1 MDQRKE
7 RGRIVGKLA
16 ALMAAGMLAVSLAA
30 CSTPPTDEAH
40 NGAAA
45 QEQAATRTVT
55 DMVGR
60 SVEVPAEADKIIG
73 IGSSSLRLISYL
85 DAVDKVVGVEQSE
98 LEDNVTC
105 SYRHVNHDTFKD
117 LPVIGDGG
125 SKGTTPNEEAIMQVA
140 PDVIFASI
148 DKDAADALQEKTG
161 IPVVCLTLSDIVFDQ
176 VFYDNVN
183 LMGDI
188 VGKRDRAEKIVTYM
202 QDTQADLEKRTA
214 GIADADRITA
224 YAAGIS
230 FRGGHGFAGTEAHFP
245 PFEET
250 NVQNIADV
258 EGANGAFDI
267 DLEKV
272 AAAQP
277 DCIFVEGGN
286 SPSSRRITTP
296 TPPTSQRSTPCRTRR
311 LTRSSPTASTP
322 RTSSWHWRT
331 ATRWAPSPTP
341 SSSRT
346 SIPRRSSTR
355 SPSSSSARSC
365 PAIFRRGLRVQTGRP
380 REHRVTH
387 RTAQDAR
394 KGPQGPFR
402 HASGVSS

>member
-188 VGKRDRAEKIVTYM
+188 VGKRDRAEEIVAYM

-286 SPSSRRITTP
+286 LPLIKEDYDANPAYFAALDAVQDKKTYTLISYRFYATNIELALANCYQVGAVAYPEQFKDVDPTQKLDEITEFFLGKKL
-296 TPPTSQRSTPCRTRR
+296 SGD
-311 LTRSSPTASTP
+311 L
-322 RTSSWHWRT
+322 
-331 ATRWAPSPTP
+331 
-341 SSSRT
+341 
-346 SIPRRSSTR
+346 
-355 SPSSSSARSC
+355 SAEGYEFKQVDL
-365 PAIFRRGLRVQTGRP
+365 ANI
-380 REHRVTH
+380 
-387 RTAQDAR
+387 A
-394 KGPQGPFR
+394 
-402 HASGVSS
+402 